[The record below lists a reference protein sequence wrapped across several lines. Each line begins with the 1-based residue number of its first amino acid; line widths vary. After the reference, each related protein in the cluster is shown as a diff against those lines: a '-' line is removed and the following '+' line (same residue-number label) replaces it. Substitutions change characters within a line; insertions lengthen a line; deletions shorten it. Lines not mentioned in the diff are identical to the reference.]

1 MFRETEVP
9 GLYFEGY
16 HWWIANGL
24 ANLLLI
30 GIVLMIANALVD

>member
-1 MFRETEVP
+1 MYRETEET
-9 GLYFEGY
+9 GLYSEGY
-16 HWWIANGL
+16 RRWIANGL